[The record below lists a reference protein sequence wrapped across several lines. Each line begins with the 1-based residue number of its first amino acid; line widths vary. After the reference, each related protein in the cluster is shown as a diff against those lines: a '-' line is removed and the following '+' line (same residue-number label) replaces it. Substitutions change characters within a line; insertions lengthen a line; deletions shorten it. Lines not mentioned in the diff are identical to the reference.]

1 MRNNQSNLAHL
12 TPELLAN
19 GAVRAHNFE
28 SFGRA
33 IVAEALRQGEAS
45 FAEVD
50 AAGTKIPTEITIRP
64 SCVDR
69 HRKTCYS
76 NISAQPGNLA
86 CQSFDMVAARTGH
99 VGVALGP
106 QWGISY
112 C

>member
-64 SCVDR
+64 SSIAGRDPTIRTVCIDVCVGPV
-69 HRKTCYS
+69 C
-76 NISAQPGNLA
+76 
-86 CQSFDMVAARTGH
+86 VH
-99 VGVALGP
+99 VM
-106 QWGISY
+106 IE
-112 C
+112 